1 MSYSVTLISRKVR
14 FRVTDGKTVFY
25 VEGEIEEPGIL
36 TKEEI
41 ISSSTFTRSKAEE
54 IKNAVH
60 EALENC
66 EVGP

>member
-1 MSYSVTLISRKVR
+1 MSYNVTLISRKAR
-14 FRVTDGKTVFY
+14 FKVTDGKTIFY

-36 TKEEI
+36 TKEEV
-41 ISSSTFTRSKAEE
+41 ISSTTFTKSKAEE

-66 EVGP
+66 EVKP